1 MSKAMDR
8 KQLQRAELIL
18 KVQGGQ
24 MTATAAARQ
33 LGVSRKTYYEW
44 EKRGL
49 AGLMEAVADRA
60 GGRPSNP
67 VHAEVEA
74 LRKKQERL
82 LLENELLEMRLGIH
96 KLMNAET
103 DPSAPL
109 KKSKGLKHSK
119 KKR

>member
-1 MSKAMDR
+1 MSKATDQ
-8 KQLQRAELIL
+8 KQLKRAQLIL
-18 KVQGGQ
+18 KVQAGEI
-24 MTATAAARQ
+24 TATEAARQ

-49 AGLMEAVADRA
+49 SGMMEALADRE

-74 LRKKQERL
+74 LKKKQERL

-96 KLMNAET
+96 KAMNGEN
-103 DPSAPL
+103 PSAPL
-109 KKSKGLKHSK
+109 HKSKGLRTSK
-119 KKR
+119 KKS

>member
-8 KQLQRAELIL
+8 KQLKRAELIL
-18 KVQGGQ
+18 KVQGGE
-24 MTATAAARQ
+24 MTATEAARQ

-49 AGLMEAVADRA
+49 AGMMEALADRE

-74 LRKKQERL
+74 LKKKQEKL

-96 KLMNAET
+96 KVMSEEA
-103 DPSAPL
+103 PSAPL
-109 KKSKGLKHSK
+109 RKSKGLKHSK
-119 KKR
+119 KKT